1 MDEEELINEIAK
13 LRELLH
19 EKESALAYIRRT
31 KQIPRDYGLNNDEIS
46 RYSRQIFF
54 ARNWC
59 NRYNREYLVYL
70 HFYKLSFYINDILGQ
85 KKIKESSVLI
95 VGIGGLGCPSALYLT
110 CSGIGNIGLVDYD
123 NIEINNLHRQV
134 LFTEGSIGMPKVTV
148 AAEFL
153 NKLNS
158 YTKVTPYK
166 LQLDSKNAL
175 KIIESY
181 DIVLDATDNV
191 ATRYLLN
198 DACVLSKKPL
208 ISGSALRF
216 EGHLSVFN
224 YNGPCYRC
232 IFPKPPSPE
241 TVTNCGDGG
250 VLGAAVGTIGVLQ
263 AVEAIKVILD
273 MPETLSGRLLI
284 FDGIETRFRDISLR
298 TKNQNCAICGK
309 NPIIKELID
318 YEQFCG
324 AKAND
329 KDPNLNLL
337 TSEDRITVETY
348 HNITKFNTEDHL
360 LIDVRSP
367 EEFQIC
373 RLRNSINIPLY
384 EIYKD
389 NATKQIKSEIDK
401 QDSGKTISKVYVL
414 CRRGNDSQ
422 KAVKHLQKIFK
433 DSEINIKDI
442 IGGIHAW
449 SNKIDSTFPIY

>member
-19 EKESALAYIRRT
+19 EKESALANIRRA
-31 KQIPRDYGLNNDEIS
+31 KQIPRDHGLNNDEIS
-46 RYSRQIFF
+46 RYSRQIFLP
-54 ARNWC
+54 
-59 NRYNREYLVYL
+59 EIGVT
-70 HFYKLSFYINDILGQ
+70 GQ

-95 VGIGGLGCPSALYLT
+95 VGVGGLGCPSAL
-110 CSGIGNIGLVDYD
+110 
-123 NIEINNLHRQV
+123 QV
-134 LFTEGSIGMPKVTV
+134 LFTEGTIGMPKVTV

-158 YTKVTPYK
+158 YTEVTPYK
-166 LQLDSKNAL
+166 LQLDSSNAL
-175 KIIESY
+175 KIIELY

-198 DACVLSKKPL
+198 DACVLSNKPL

-224 YNGPCYRC
+224 YKGPCYRC

-273 MPETLSGRLLI
+273 MPETLSGRLLV
-284 FDGIETRFRDISLR
+284 FDGIETRFRNINLR
-298 TKNQNCAICGK
+298 TRNQECAICGK
-309 NPIIKELID
+309 HPIIKELID

-329 KDPNLNLL
+329 KNPNLNLL
-337 TSEDRITVETY
+337 KNEDRITVETY
-348 HNITKFNTEDHL
+348 HHITKFNTEDHL

-401 QDSGKTISKVYVL
+401 QDNGKTISKVYVL

-422 KAVKHLQKIFK
+422 KAVKHLQQIFK
-433 DSEINIKDI
+433 DSKLNIKDI

>member
-1 MDEEELINEIAK
+1 MEEEELINEIAK

-19 EKESALAYIRRT
+19 EKESELANIRRA
-31 KQIPRDYGLNNDEIS
+31 KQIPRDHGLNNDEIS
-46 RYSRQIFF
+46 RYSRQIFLP
-54 ARNWC
+54 
-59 NRYNREYLVYL
+59 EIGVT
-70 HFYKLSFYINDILGQ
+70 GQ

-95 VGIGGLGCPSALYLT
+95 VGVGGLGCPSALYLT
-110 CSGIGNIGLVDYD
+110 CSGIGRIGLVDYD

-158 YTKVTPYK
+158 YTEVTPYK
-166 LQLDSKNAL
+166 LQLDSSNAL
-175 KIIESY
+175 KIIELY

-198 DACVLSKKPL
+198 DACVLSNKPL

-224 YNGPCYRC
+224 YKGPCYRC

-273 MPETLSGRLLI
+273 MPETLSGRLLV
-284 FDGIETRFRDISLR
+284 FDGIETRFRNINLR
-298 TKNQNCAICGK
+298 TRNQECAICGK

-329 KDPNLNLL
+329 KNPNLNLL
-337 TSEDRITVETY
+337 KNEDRITVETY
-348 HNITKFNTEDHL
+348 NHIIKFNTEDHL

-401 QDSGKTISKVYVL
+401 QDNGKTISKVYVL

-422 KAVKHLQKIFK
+422 KAVKHLQEIFK
-433 DSEINIKDI
+433 DSKLNIKDI

>member
-19 EKESALAYIRRT
+19 EKETALAYIRRT

-46 RYSRQIFF
+46 RYSRQIF
-54 ARNWC
+54 
-59 NRYNREYLVYL
+59 LPQIGVT
-70 HFYKLSFYINDILGQ
+70 GQ

-110 CSGIGNIGLVDYD
+110 CSGIGHIGLVDYD

-134 LFTEGSIGMPKVTV
+134 LFTEGTIGMPKVTA

-158 YTKVTPYK
+158 YTEVTPYK
-166 LQLDSKNAL
+166 LQLDSSNAL

-232 IFPKPPSPE
+232 IFPEPPSPE
-241 TVTNCGDGG
+241 TVTNCGDSG

-284 FDGIETRFRDISLR
+284 FDGIETRFRNFTLR
-298 TKNQNCAICGK
+298 MKNPDCAICGK

-324 AKAND
+324 SKAND
-329 KDPNLNLL
+329 KDPNLNILK
-337 TSEDRITVETY
+337 SEDRITVETY
-348 HNITKFNTEDHL
+348 HHITKFNTEDHL

-373 RLRNSINIPLY
+373 RLKNSINIPLY
-384 EIYKD
+384 EIFKD
-389 NATKQIKSEIDK
+389 NGTKQIKTEIDK
-401 QDSGKTISKVYVL
+401 QDNGKTISKVYVL

-422 KAVKHLQKIFK
+422 KAVQHLQKIFK
-433 DSEINIKDI
+433 DSHVNIKDI